1 MSPKSLDATAVFS
14 SNLTFINEL
23 FSQYLNDK
31 NSVSSDWQNFFAAN
45 FDDLNLILKDNKG
58 PSWANRGLK
67 VVAAEEY
74 DISSNTKK
82 ELPKKDPK
90 AAAKEVAS
98 AQAPVAVSGNTL
110 LSVQVGNLI
119 LAYKRFGHLAANL
132 DPLNLCQPKAV
143 AELTL
148 EFHNIKNEDLG
159 KEVEL
164 NGLLGLSRAKVSDV
178 VDLLNK
184 IYKSTIGSQF
194 TYLNDAAIRDWLAV
208 EIENTVKTPFSRD
221 EKIKILKE
229 IIRTEK
235 FEQFIHKRFPGA
247 KRFSVEGGD
256 ASIPAVEKIIDF
268 AAKDGVKKIIVG
280 MAHRGRL
287 NILTGVMGKP
297 YHQVISEFQ
306 GTPGIPEELTASG
319 DVKYHMGFSSTRQ
332 IAGNKIDLSLAFNP
346 SHLEVV
352 NPVIAGRVR
361 ATGDMYKDASR
372 LQAMALLIHGDA
384 AFAGQGS
391 VAESLMMSG
400 IKGYDVGG
408 IMHIIINNQIGFTA
422 NPENSRSTLYASDL
436 AKGIDAPIFH
446 VNGDDAEAVVRV
458 ASIITKYRQ
467 TFKKDVVMDLI
478 CYRRYGHNEGDEP
491 MYTQPIMYTAIKAHP
506 TLEKIYSDQLIAEG
520 VITAAD
526 YQKLVDE
533 FNDHLNKE
541 FDLAPKYKAPAKGDW
556 LKGDWKNI
564 KVSDPSIPETG
575 VAAKKLKDIAAKIN
589 FIPSTFNANPKIAKQ
604 YEDRLVA
611 IENGG
616 DIDWGNG
623 EALAFGTLLSEGF
636 PVRITGQDS
645 GRGTFSHR
653 HSVLHS
659 MNGEKFVPLNNLEG
673 QKNNPAAKYEVHD
686 SILSELGVLGFE
698 YGYSLSDP
706 NSLVIWEAQFGDFAN
721 GAQMIFDQFIVSSE
735 VKWLRKS
742 GLVCLLPH
750 GFEGQGPE
758 HSSARLERF
767 LQMCA
772 NDNIRVCNITNP
784 ANFFH
789 ALRRQIHSGDRKPL
803 IVMSPKSLLRHKLA
817 VSKLEDFTKGGFKTV
832 LPEAEKLVAN
842 DKVRKIVLCSGK
854 VYYDLLAAR
863 GEKKINDVA
872 LIRLEQLYPFPSE
885 ELASEIKKYKNAE
898 IIWCQEEPKNMGSW
912 SFINELVEETLV
924 GIKHKVTRAKYAGRV
939 ASASPATG
947 YGSYHARE
955 QKALIEE
962 ALK

>member
-1 MSPKSLDATAVFS
+1 MNPKSLDATAVFS
-14 SNLTFINEL
+14 GNLTFINEL

-31 NSVSSDWQNFFAAN
+31 NSVSPDWQSFFAEN

-67 VVAAEEY
+67 VIGGEEF
-74 DISSNTKK
+74 DISSNAKK
-82 ELPKKDPK
+82 EQPKKDPK
-90 AAAKEVAS
+90 AEAKSAPAA
-98 AQAPVAVSGNTL
+98 APVTAPAGNIL

-132 DPLNLCQPKAV
+132 DPLGLCPPKQV

-148 EFHNIKNEDLG
+148 EFHNIKSEDLG

-164 NGLLGLSRAKVSDV
+164 SGLLGLSKAKISDV
-178 VDLLNK
+178 LDLLNK
-184 IYKSTIGSQF
+184 IYKNTIGSQF
-194 TYLNDAAIRDWLAV
+194 TYLNDAVIRDWLAI
-208 EIENTVKTPFSRD
+208 EIENTVKTPFTKE
-221 EKIKILKE
+221 EKLKILKE

-235 FEQFIHKRFPGA
+235 FEQFLHKRFPGA

-256 ASIPAVEKIIDF
+256 ASIPAIEKIIDF
-268 AAKDGVKKIIVG
+268 AAKDGVKKIFVG

-287 NILTGVMGKP
+287 NVLTGVMGKP
-297 YHQVISEFQ
+297 YHQVMSEFQ
-306 GTPGIPEELTASG
+306 GTPGIPEELTSSG
-319 DVKYHMGFSSTRQ
+319 DVKYHMGFSSSRN
-332 IAGNKIDLSLAFNP
+332 IDGKKIDLSLAFNP

-361 ATGDMYKDASR
+361 AAQDLYKDETR

-400 IKGYDVGG
+400 IAGYDVGG

-422 NPENSRSTLYASDL
+422 NPTDSRSTLYASDL

-458 ASIITKYRQ
+458 AGIITKYRQ
-467 TFKKDVVMDLI
+467 TFKKDVVMDLM

-491 MYTQPIMYTAIKAHP
+491 AYTQPIMYGKIRSHP
-506 TLEKIYSDQLIAEG
+506 TLEKLYSDQLIAEG
-520 VITAAD
+520 VISAAD

-533 FNDHLNKE
+533 FTAKLNKE
-541 FDLAPKYKAPAKGDW
+541 FDLAPSYKAPKEGDW
-556 LKGDWKNI
+556 LKGDWKHI
-564 KVSDPSIPETG
+564 KISDKSIPKTG
-575 VAAKKLKDIAAKIN
+575 VAIKKLKDIAAKIN
-589 FIPSTFNANPKIAKQ
+589 IIPSTFNANQKIAKQ
-604 YEDRLVA
+604 YEDRFNA
-611 IENGG
+611 IENDG

-623 EALAFGTLLSEGF
+623 EALAFGSLLAEGF

-659 MNGEKFVPLNNLEG
+659 ANEGTKYIPLNNVGE
-673 QKNNPAAKYEVHD
+673 AKYEVHD

-698 YGYSLSDP
+698 YGYSLSAP

-721 GAQMIFDQFIVSSE
+721 GAQMIFDQFIASSE

-767 LQMCA
+767 LQACA
-772 NDNIRVCNITNP
+772 NDNMRVCNITNP

-789 ALRRQIHSGDRKPL
+789 ALRRQVHSGDRKPL

-817 VSKLEDFTKGGFKTV
+817 VSKLEDFAKGGFQV
-832 LPEAEKLVAN
+832 ILPEAEKLVAA
-842 DKVRKIVLCSGK
+842 DKVRKVVLCSGK

-863 GEKKINDVA
+863 TEKKINDVA
-872 LIRLEQLYPFPSE
+872 LVRLEQLYPFPAE
-885 ELASEIKKYKNAE
+885 ELATEIKKYKNAE
-898 IIWCQEEPKNMGSW
+898 VIWCQEEPKNMASW
-912 SFINELVEETLV
+912 SYINELIEEVLV